1 MCALSF
7 FTTTRALGRVFISRG
22 ENFDCNSI
30 KKNINTMYVSEND
43 IIIINKVCFIN
54 TEIKVKEH
62 IPCLFVIVIT
72 RVLLGLFFN
81 SELAYADRFVQF

>member
-1 MCALSF
+1 
-7 FTTTRALGRVFISRG
+7 
-22 ENFDCNSI
+22 
-30 KKNINTMYVSEND
+30 MYVSEND